1 MFADALPATMKRI
14 EATYT
19 SYSEVESRRA
29 WSFSLYHRQR
39 FHIGSEAWRLTFAGW
54 PAVLAADQAL
64 LEIGGSLPPAT
75 AADRR
80 AQLELL
86 RTRFPELAELPL
98 DRNSAD
104 TTPIQPGL
112 RWLLSRR
119 FRRPLQR
126 LQGKLELAPGGRR
139 LERRRYYRIF
149 DINNAGWMALRRE
162 AETSRELAYA
172 FFEKPAFDRLLPPP
186 DVRIVS
192 RDGIADVA
200 GIKTVIGFMLWA
212 KAHL

>member
-1 MFADALPATMKRI
+1 LDTLLRKDVFADVLAATMKRI

-19 SYSEVESRRA
+19 GYSDVESRRA

-54 PAVLAADQAL
+54 PAVLAADRAL
-64 LEIGGSLPPAT
+64 LEIGGALPPGT
-75 AADRR
+75 AAARR
-80 AQLELL
+80 APLEPL
-86 RTRFPELAELPL
+86 RPRFPELAELPL

-126 LQGKLELAPGGRR
+126 LQGTLAPGGRR

-149 DINNAGWMALRRE
+149 DI
-162 AETSRELAYA
+162 
-172 FFEKPAFDRLLPPP
+172 
-186 DVRIVS
+186 
-192 RDGIADVA
+192 
-200 GIKTVIGFMLWA
+200 
-212 KAHL
+212 